1 MSSGDAA
8 CPVYLGGSQKG
19 MLEGDI
25 SAHVHV
31 ADLLGREHLYAV
43 GPREGVRGEIT
54 VVDSIVYLTVID
66 EKGRWR
72 VTNAP
77 DAAACFLVWSYVS
90 RWVEC
95 EIVDSP
101 KDLNELEGHFAA
113 LAQQVGLP
121 VTGPLPFLVEAEAPT
136 VALHALAKHDDGVHT
151 LERHHEAKVHAAIEG
166 RPVIF
171 VGFFAEKGYGPFT
184 PPDSTVHCHVCTT
197 DAQERVCGHVDA
209 VRFGDGAVKVFLPDL
224 SSCGGM

>member
-1 MSSGDAA
+1 MSSGGAA

-19 MLEGDI
+19 MLGGI

-31 ADLLGREHLYAV
+31 ADLLAREYLYAV
-43 GPREGVRGEIT
+43 GPREGARGEIT

-66 EKGRWR
+66 EQGEWH
-72 VTNAP
+72 VTNVA
-77 DAAACFLVWSYVS
+77 DAAACFLVWSYVP
-90 RWVEC
+90 RWAEC
-95 EIVDSP
+95 EPADSP
-101 KDLNELEGHFAA
+101 KDLKELEGHLPA

-121 VTGPLPFLVEAEAPT
+121 VTGPLPFLVEAETPT
-136 VALHALAKHDDGVHT
+136 VALHALAKRDDGVHT

-197 DAQERVCGHVDA
+197 DAEERVCGHVDA
-209 VRFGDGAVKVFLPDL
+209 VRFGDGAVKVFLADV
-224 SSCGGM
+224 SSCGVM